1 MRKVAVI
8 GMGNVGAA
16 VAHQLVVGGYAD
28 ELYLYDKNE
37 AKVKADALDF
47 EDSMDN
53 LPFNVNITVNDYDAL
68 KDVEVIVSAMGNI
81 KLLDVPNPDRFAE
94 LKHNRVQVEE
104 VGAKIKASGFHGV
117 LIDI

>member
-16 VAHQLVVGGYAD
+16 VAHQLVVGGHAD

-68 KDVEVIVSAMGNI
+68 KDVEVIVSATVSYTHLTLPTKRI
-81 KLLDVPNPDRFAE
+81 V
-94 LKHNRVQVEE
+94 
-104 VGAKIKASGFHGV
+104 
-117 LIDI
+117 